1 MPTHDSDTR
10 VLPSHSSTLARRNR
24 DMTLKAFNG
33 SSSSGSRNL
42 TLHENQVQRHT
53 AFLSRNK
60 RQRLQD
66 TVTERFGNDMLR

>member
-1 MPTHDSDTR
+1 
-10 VLPSHSSTLARRNR
+10 
-24 DMTLKAFNG
+24 MTLKAFNG

-53 AFLSRNK
+53 AFLSRNQ
-60 RQRLQD
+60 RQRLQG